1 MLYETEG
8 LIITAETTTGEVYSD
23 KVTEAENS
31 MNSRWDSHLQEWKS
45 RPARKYQVCETVI
58 RGKYNNFF
66 CNDKGRIRMLPT
78 FKNMGGRGGTGA
90 AGARGKSGILRG
102 QAGAGGRGL
111 GRRGEV
117 LRGDLGADELVVES
131 EEVLVTAE
139 L

>member
-1 MLYETEG
+1 VLYETEG
-8 LIITAETTTGEVYSD
+8 HIITVETTTGEVYSD
-23 KVTEAENS
+23 KLTEAENS
-31 MNSRWDSHLQEWKS
+31 MNSQWDSHLQGWKS
-45 RPARKYQVCETVI
+45 RPARKYQ
-58 RGKYNNFF
+58 
-66 CNDKGRIRMLPT
+66 GRIRMLPT
-78 FKNMGGRGGTGA
+78 FKNMGGRGGTVA

-102 QAGAGGRGL
+102 QAGAGGRGR